1 MSDVDVASKQ
11 KTVHQLLGRCLLRL
25 QQYERLLKRLLANH
39 HIEGPAANLACV
51 LAGRIQ
57 SRETR
62 TLGALAKEM
71 FERFV
76 VPTDGR
82 AEKHQ
87 DDDAGA
93 ALARVNH
100 VRLLSRVEMSPE
112 RYEAA
117 KAAVNELVDMRNDL
131 VHHLIEMFDTSTVDG
146 CLAARHHLEDCH
158 RRIDIHLIEL
168 RQKAQ
173 GMDNARAMSASIMQS
188 EAFIDL
194 FENGIEPHGTI
205 D

>member
-1 MSDVDVASKQ
+1 MSDIDVASEQ
-11 KTVHQLLGRCLLRL
+11 KTVQQLLGRCLLRL
-25 QQYERLLKRLLANH
+25 QEYERLLKRVLANH
-39 HIEGPAANLACV
+39 HIEGPAADLACV
-51 LAGRIQ
+51 LAGRMGE
-57 SRETR
+57 RETR

-71 FERFV
+71 FERYV
-76 VPTDGR
+76 VPTYGR
-82 AEKHQ
+82 AEELQ

-100 VRLLSRVEMSPE
+100 VRLLNRVEMSPE

-117 KAAVNELVDMRNDL
+117 KAAVNELVDLRNDL
-131 VHHLIEMFDTSTVDG
+131 VHHLIELFDVSTVDG

-158 RRIDIHLIEL
+158 RRIDFHLDQL
-168 RQKAQ
+168 RQRAQ
-173 GMDNARAMSASIMQS
+173 AMDNARAMSASIMQS

-194 FENGIEPHGTI
+194 FDNGIAPDGTI